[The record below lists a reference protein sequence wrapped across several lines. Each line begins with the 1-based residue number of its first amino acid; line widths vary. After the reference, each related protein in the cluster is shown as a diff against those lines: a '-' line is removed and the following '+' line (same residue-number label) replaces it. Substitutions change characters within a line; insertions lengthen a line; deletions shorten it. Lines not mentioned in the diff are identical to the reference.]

1 VQILSPGDRP
11 PDDQFGADQTDR
23 RLVGDSAPSGS
34 RAKEASSERHA
45 ARLAF
50 QSTIVLIADSARRK
64 AASTMRAAGRF
75 WVSGLGLRV
84 LERIQ
89 PQAADEHEPVIL
101 DWPGPAVFRVRE
113 TGPLVPRLRFVIPAI
128 AGKMCL

>member
-23 RLVGDSAPSGS
+23 RLVGDSAPIGS
-34 RAKEASSERHA
+34 RAKEATSERHA

-50 QSTIVLIADSARRK
+50 QSTMVLIADCARRK
-64 AASTMRAAGRF
+64 TASTMRAAARF

-84 LERIQ
+84 DVGPH
-89 PQAADEHEPVIL
+89 PQAEGAE
-101 DWPGPAVFRVRE
+101 A
-113 TGPLVPRLRFVIPAI
+113 A
-128 AGKMCL
+128 A